1 MESIIVALI
10 TGAFAFTGTFL
21 SVYFANRKSTA
32 LIMYR
37 IDELEKKVQ
46 KHNNLIERM
55 YKIEE
60 NCRVL
65 DEKMK
70 VANHRIQ
77 DLEKGGKGQ

>member
-1 MESIIVALI
+1 MESIIVAVI

-55 YKIEE
+55 YKVEE

-70 VANHRIQ
+70 VANHRIT
-77 DLEKGGKGQ
+77 DLEKGGK

>member
-21 SVYFANRKSTA
+21 SVFFSNRKSTA
-32 LIMYR
+32 LITYR
-37 IDELEKKVQ
+37 IDKLEEKVHA
-46 KHNNLIERM
+46 HNNLIERM

-60 NCRVL
+60 NYSVL

-70 VANHRIQ
+70 VANHRIT
-77 DLEKGGKGQ
+77 DLEKGGK

>member
-70 VANHRIQ
+70 VANNRIQ

>member
-1 MESIIVALI
+1 MEAIIVAVI
-10 TGAFAFTGTFL
+10 TGAFAFVGTFL

-32 LIMYR
+32 LITYR

>member
-32 LIMYR
+32 LITYR
-37 IDELEKKVQ
+37 IDKLEEKVHA
-46 KHNNLIERM
+46 HNNLIERM
-55 YKIEE
+55 YKVEE

-70 VANHRIQ
+70 VANHRIT
-77 DLEKGGKGQ
+77 DLEKGGK

>member
-1 MESIIVALI
+1 MEAIIVALI

-32 LIMYR
+32 LITYR
-37 IDELEKKVQ
+37 IDELEKKVH

-70 VANHRIQ
+70 VANHRIT
-77 DLEKGGKGQ
+77 DLEKGGK

>member
-32 LIMYR
+32 LITYR
-37 IDELEKKVQ
+37 IDKLEEKVHA
-46 KHNNLIERM
+46 HNNLIERM
-55 YKIEE
+55 YKVEE

-70 VANHRIQ
+70 VANHRIT

>member
-32 LIMYR
+32 LITYR
-37 IDELEKKVQ
+37 IDKLEEQVHA
-46 KHNNLIERM
+46 HNNLIERM
-55 YKIEE
+55 YKVEE

-70 VANHRIQ
+70 VANHRIT
-77 DLEKGGKGQ
+77 DLEKGGK

>member
-32 LIMYR
+32 LITYR
-37 IDELEKKVQ
+37 IDKLEEKVHT
-46 KHNNLIERM
+46 HNNLIERM

-70 VANHRIQ
+70 VANHRIT
-77 DLEKGGKGQ
+77 DLEKGGK

>member
-1 MESIIVALI
+1 MEAIIVAVI
-10 TGAFAFTGTFL
+10 TGAFAFAGTFL

-32 LIMYR
+32 LITYR
-37 IDELEKKVQ
+37 IDKLEEKVHA
-46 KHNNLIERM
+46 HNNLIERM

-70 VANHRIQ
+70 VANHRIT
-77 DLEKGGKGQ
+77 DLEKGGKGL